1 MTPSTDH
8 TVLTAMLAPAFFLT
22 ATASLL
28 LSANNRLA
36 RIIDRAR
43 TLLRELADVEEE
55 SERSLLEK
63 RIALQRQRSLIILR
77 AGQLLYAAISCFVG
91 TSLAVAVDTFTGH
104 RLGSLPTWLAAVGV
118 VALLALIVWLRPAP
132 VQAVAVPATVSYAQ
146 IKPVIEQRC
155 AMCHG
160 EALQSKNVRLD
171 SPDALKQHA
180 QAVYQQAVVTRA
192 MPMNNATGLTEEERA
207 LIGQW
212 FKSGAK
218 VE

>member
-43 TLLRELADVEEE
+43 TLLRELGEVEEDAD
-55 SERSLLEK
+55 RTLLEG

-77 AGQLLYAAISCFVG
+77 AGQLLYGAISCFVG

-104 RLGSLPTWLAAVGV
+104 RLGSVPTWLAAVGV
-118 VALLALIVWLRPAP
+118 VAMLAASLLLARESTLAVTAINEEMDHRKVKRKTPAP
-132 VQAVAVPATVSYAQ
+132 LA
-146 IKPVIEQRC
+146 
-155 AMCHG
+155 
-160 EALQSKNVRLD
+160 
-171 SPDALKQHA
+171 
-180 QAVYQQAVVTRA
+180 
-192 MPMNNATGLTEEERA
+192 
-207 LIGQW
+207 
-212 FKSGAK
+212 
-218 VE
+218 

>member
-28 LSANNRLA
+28 LSANRLA

-77 AGQLLYAAISCFVG
+77 AGQLLYGAISCFVG

-104 RLGSLPTWLAAVGV
+104 RLGSVPTWLAAVGV
-118 VALLALIVWLRPAP
+118 VAMLAASLLLARESTLAVTAINEEMDHRKVRRKAP
-132 VQAVAVPATVSYAQ
+132 P
-146 IKPVIEQRC
+146 
-155 AMCHG
+155 
-160 EALQSKNVRLD
+160 L
-171 SPDALKQHA
+171 
-180 QAVYQQAVVTRA
+180 
-192 MPMNNATGLTEEERA
+192 TG
-207 LIGQW
+207 
-212 FKSGAK
+212 
-218 VE
+218 

>member
-77 AGQLLYAAISCFVG
+77 AGQLLYGAISCFVG
-91 TSLAVAVDTFTGH
+91 TCLAVAVDTFTGN
-104 RLGSLPTWLAAVGV
+104 RLSAVPTRLAAVGV
-118 VALLALIVWLRPAP
+118 IAMLAANLLLARKSTL
-132 VQAVAVPATVSYAQ
+132 
-146 IKPVIEQRC
+146 
-155 AMCHG
+155 
-160 EALQSKNVRLD
+160 
-171 SPDALKQHA
+171 
-180 QAVYQQAVVTRA
+180 VVTA
-192 MPMNNATGLTEEERA
+192 LNAQMDHR
-207 LIGQW
+207 
-212 FKSGAK
+212 KRRHKRPPS
-218 VE
+218 